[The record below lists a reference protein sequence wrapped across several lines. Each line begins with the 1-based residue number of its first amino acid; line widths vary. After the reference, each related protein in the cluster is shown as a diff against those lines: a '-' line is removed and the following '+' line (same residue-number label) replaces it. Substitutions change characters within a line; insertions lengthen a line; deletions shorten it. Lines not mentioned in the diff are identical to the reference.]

1 MDDWR
6 SAFMHVL
13 KPRLAAAAAVL
24 LVMLGAVA
32 PGAAAAQTP
41 LDSASASAAQAGASL
56 PAWEMDRMRNALA
69 AARLG
74 AWDDVRAYRAA
85 AVDPLARRILLW
97 RLASDRDAPATFM
110 EIDQALKELSG
121 WPGRDTMRRRG
132 EQAILD
138 SGLSAADRIQW
149 LTADQGPVSG
159 DGQAALASAYGAAGR
174 RAEAV
179 ELARSTWRERT
190 LTPRAEAL
198 LLSDFGG
205 VLTADDHADR
215 VEGLL
220 WRDDRAAAQRILPRL
235 RPADRAVAQARIALQ
250 QRRAKGLSKVLAAVP
265 ASRRDDTG
273 LVYDRIRYIRR
284 DGRPEDAVS
293 LVLQLR
299 AADAPSFAREAI
311 VQEQRLFIPRLLRS
325 GQRSAA
331 YRISSE
337 HGLRSGET
345 FADSEWM
352 AGWLQLRFLGD
363 PAKAE
368 AHFARLDANVRTP
381 VSRARALYWRAQALK
396 ALGRTE
402 DATAR
407 LSEAADLPF
416 TFYGQLA
423 ATERDPAAMMS
434 LGDPPVIDDAV
445 RAAFEERELVRVLRV
460 MAVAGTRADFEN
472 VSFAIDDQLSSAAD
486 HEMLS
491 AIARSYGYYRTAVRS
506 AKAGMRRGIV
516 AKEAAYPLLTLPEDA
531 RLPGRPEPAL
541 VHAITRQESEF
552 DTQAISPVGA
562 RGLMQLMPATAQ
574 ATARM
579 IGMPY
584 DRARLT
590 DDGVYNLTLGAAHLE
605 ELIEEFNGSYVMA
618 IAAYNAGS
626 SRPRQWN
633 ADWGD
638 PRSGALDIVDWIEL
652 IPFSETRNYTMRVM
666 ENLQVYRYRIAG
678 TPTPIGLRQDLRRG
692 FY

>member
-1 MDDWR
+1 MDDLR
-6 SAFMHVL
+6 AVL
-13 KPRLAAAAAVL
+13 GGLMRRPLLALGALLAAASAD
-24 LVMLGAVA
+24 M
-32 PGAAAAQTP
+32 AAAQTP
-41 LDSASASAAQAGASL
+41 FDTASASAARAAAPL
-56 PAWEMDRMRNALA
+56 PAWEMERLRSALA
-69 AARLG
+69 AARTG
-74 AWDDVRAYRAA
+74 SWDEVRGHRAA

-97 RLASDRDAPATFM
+97 RIASDRDAPATFM

-138 SGLSAADRIQW
+138 SGLSASERIQW
-149 LTADQGPVSG
+149 LTAESGPLSG
-159 DGQAALASAYGAAGR
+159 DGQAALASAYAALGR
-174 RAEAV
+174 RAEAI
-179 ELARSTWRERT
+179 ELARATWRERT
-190 LTPRAEAL
+190 LTPRAETL
-198 LLSDFGG
+198 LLTDFSG
-205 VLTADDHADR
+205 VLTSDDHADR
-215 VEGLL
+215 AEGLL
-220 WRDDRAAAQRILPRL
+220 WRDDRGAAQRMLSRL
-235 RPADRAVAQARIALQ
+235 RPADRAVAEARIALQ
-250 QRRAKGLSKVLAAVP
+250 SRRSKGLSKVLAAVP
-265 ASRRDDTG
+265 ASRRDDAG
-273 LVYDRIRYIRR
+273 LIYDRVRFIRR
-284 DGRPEDAVS
+284 DGRPEDAVG

-299 AADAPSFAREAI
+299 AADAPAFARDAI

-331 YRISSE
+331 YRVLSE
-337 HGLRSGET
+337 HGLTSGET

-368 AHFARLDANVRTP
+368 AHFAKLDANVRTP

-396 ALGRTE
+396 ALGRTDE
-402 DATAR
+402 ANAR
-407 LSEAADLPF
+407 LGEAADLPF

-423 ATERDPAAMMS
+423 ATERDPAAVLS

-445 RAAFEERELVRVLRV
+445 RTAFEARELVRVLRV
-460 MAVAGTRADFEN
+460 MAAIGTRTDFEG
-472 VSFAIDDQLSSAAD
+472 VSFALDDQLTSSAD

-491 AIARSYGYYRTAVRS
+491 AIARSYGFYRTAVRS

-516 AKEAAYPLLTLPEDA
+516 AKEAAYPLLSLPADA
-531 RLPGRPEPAL
+531 QLSGRPEPAL

-552 DTQAISPVGA
+552 DTEAVSPVGA

-574 ATARM
+574 ATARLV
-579 IGMPY
+579 GLPY

-590 DDGVYNLTLGAAHLE
+590 QDGVYNLTLGAAHLE
-605 ELIEEFNGSYVMA
+605 DLIEEFNGSYVMA
-618 IAAYNAGS
+618 IAAYNAGA

-638 PRSGALDIVDWIEL
+638 PRSGAVDIVDWIEL

-678 TPTPIGLRQDLRRG
+678 TPTPIGIRQDLRRG